1 MQHGERPDD
10 GIQDPHDLFLFRQQ
24 GTQSAND
31 AGEGAHAHEA
41 GMAQREQAGE
51 AIDQVERQGQDGVDE
66 DQFEDVDLI
75 VAHIGLGLGQGQT
88 EDDDKRDVEQGR
100 LIEAH

>member
-24 GTQSAND
+24 GTQ
-31 AGEGAHAHEA
+31 GTHIGADGHEA

>member
-1 MQHGERPDD
+1 MQHRERPDD

-24 GTQSAND
+24 GTQ
-31 AGEGAHAHEA
+31 GAHIGADGHEA

-51 AIDQVERQGQDGVDE
+51 AI